1 MTEPSGGRDGE
12 RGATVVI
19 SGDIDIANR
28 HDIVELVREAIHP
41 ETTEIALDMSTVEFI
56 DCAGLAGI
64 LQARHLAAKEGC
76 YLRIVAMTPRVRRL
90 LDLTETLPVLTGPPQ
105 PAAGAELAEP
115 RLEPPGLGNCPV

>member
-1 MTEPSGGRDGE
+1 MTQRPGSRHGE
-12 RGATVVI
+12 RGATIVI

-41 ETTEIALDMSTVEFI
+41 GTTEIALDMSTVEFI

-64 LQARHLAAKEGC
+64 LQARHLAANEGC
-76 YLRIVAMTPRVRRL
+76 HLRIVAMNPRVRRL

-105 PAAGAELAEP
+105 SVDGAEIAEL
-115 RLEPPGLGNCPV
+115 RLESPGFG